1 MTTNKKTLLF
11 YILEAIFFIIIIAC
25 IWRYYDN
32 KLSISDQNLKTAV
45 GRMEYVEMKNGEL
58 LVYNNLYVAAIN
70 DLEELLNISKKE
82 TKEIQRELDSKIAYI
97 SKLESNVRIEYI
109 ETVRDSII
117 YINSDSQVATST
129 FRYSDKWVDL
139 VGRNDFTF
147 GKEFNYNT
155 TIESLSMNVPLN
167 VGLTNDYQI
176 FVKTPNPYISFTNIE
191 GAVIDNS
198 ILRPKKKR
206 FSWGLHGG
214 VGVMYDVIDKDIAI
228 GPNASFGVHINF

>member
-1 MTTNKKTLLF
+1 M
-11 YILEAIFFIIIIAC
+11 
-25 IWRYYDN
+25 
-32 KLSISDQNLKTAV
+32 
-45 GRMEYVEMKNGEL
+45 
-58 LVYNNLYVAAIN
+58 
-70 DLEELLNISKKE
+70 
-82 TKEIQRELDSKIAYI
+82 
-97 SKLESNVRIEYI
+97 
-109 ETVRDSII
+109 
-117 YINSDSQVATST
+117 
-129 FRYSDKWVDL
+129 